1 LALAIQTILE
11 RSRLFR
17 SLPPPALQ
25 QITALA
31 IRKSYR
37 QGVSVFSQGDP
48 GDALYGVASG
58 RVRISA
64 SGPDGREIFLNIMEP
79 GDSFGEI
86 ALLDGAPRTASATA
100 SAPSELFVI
109 KREPFLS
116 LLQRNPQV
124 TYQLLQLLCQRIRW
138 TSGLAEDSALLSTP
152 ARLARRLL
160 SLSRVPGQSMPAAT
174 ATATA
179 TGAMIVMSQEEIARF
194 LGLSRQM
201 VNQYLQQWKSAGWVR
216 LGRGQITLLKPDA
229 LERIAAGSE

>member
-31 IRKSYR
+31 IRRSYR
-37 QGVSVFSQGDP
+37 NGASVFSQGDP

-58 RVRISA
+58 RIRISA

-100 SAPSELFVI
+100 SAPSELFII
-109 KREPFLS
+109 KREPFLL
-116 LLQRNPQV
+116 LLQRDAKV
-124 TYQLLQLLCQRIRW
+124 TYELLQLLCQRIRW

-160 SLSRVPGQSMPAAT
+160 SLARVPGQST
-174 ATATA
+174 AP
-179 TGAMIVMSQEEIARF
+179 GARVVMSQEEIARF

-201 VNQYLQQWKSAGWVR
+201 VNQYLQQWKSAGWVE
-216 LGRGQITLLKPDA
+216 LGRGQITLLQVDA
-229 LERIAAGSE
+229 LERVAAGSE

>member
-1 LALAIQTILE
+1 MALAIQTILE

-17 SLPPPALQ
+17 SLPAPALQ

-31 IRKSYR
+31 IRRSYR
-37 QGVSVFSQGDP
+37 NGASVFSQGDP

-58 RVRISA
+58 RIRISA

-100 SAPSELFVI
+100 SVPSELFII
-109 KREPFLS
+109 KREPFLL
-116 LLQRNPQV
+116 LLQRDANV

-160 SLSRVPGQSMPAAT
+160 SLARVPGQSMAP
-174 ATATA
+174 
-179 TGAMIVMSQEEIARF
+179 GARLVMSQEEIARF

-201 VNQYLQQWKSAGWVR
+201 VNQYLQQWKSAGWVE
-216 LGRGQITLLKPDA
+216 LGRGQITLLQVDA
-229 LERIAAGSE
+229 LERVAAGSE

>member
-17 SLPPPALQ
+17 SLPVPALQ

-31 IRKSYR
+31 IRRSYR
-37 QGVSVFSQGDP
+37 NGASVFSQGDP

-116 LLQRNPQV
+116 LLQRDPKV

-152 ARLARRLL
+152 SRLARRLL
-160 SLSRVPGQSMPAAT
+160 TLVRVPGQST
-174 ATATA
+174 AP
-179 TGAMIVMSQEEIARF
+179 GARIAMSQEDIARF

-201 VNQYLQQWKSAGWVR
+201 VNQYLQQWKSAGWVQ
-216 LGRGQITLLKPDA
+216 LGRGQITLLKLDA
-229 LERIAAGSE
+229 LDRLAAGSE

>member
-17 SLPPPALQ
+17 SLPAPALQ

-31 IRKSYR
+31 IRRSYR
-37 QGVSVFSQGDP
+37 NGASVFSQGDP

-58 RVRISA
+58 RIRISA

-100 SAPSELFVI
+100 SAPSELFII
-109 KREPFLS
+109 KREPFLL
-116 LLQRNPQV
+116 LLQRDAKV

-160 SLSRVPGQSMPAAT
+160 SLARVQGQST
-174 ATATA
+174 AP
-179 TGAMIVMSQEEIARF
+179 GARLVMSQEEIARF

-201 VNQYLQQWKSAGWVR
+201 VNQYLQRWKSVGWVE
-216 LGRGQITLLKPDA
+216 LGRGQITLLQVDA
-229 LERIAAGSE
+229 LERVAAGSE